1 MTVYNCGSM
10 DGQRYT
16 GLPVLD
22 LLLSA
27 FTGLI
32 YGITKAKITW
42 ESFTDAKDFPFAE
55 LQDVIFW
62 SLISGFFVMLG
73 SQALQLVWYQVKKKL
88 IWPDT
93 HKKGRNAYKKN
104 DRWDSRN
111 NSQ

>member
-1 MTVYNCGSM
+1 MTVYNCESM

-16 GLPVLD
+16 GLLGLD

-42 ESFTDAKDFPFAE
+42 ESFTDSKEFPFKE

-73 SQALQLVWYQVKKKL
+73 SQVLQLLWHQVKKKL

-93 HKKGRNAYKKN
+93 SKKGRHPYKSN
-104 DRWDSRN
+104 DQWDSRN
-111 NSQ
+111 N